1 MPRSGGNY
9 AIEVEAE
16 SSRSPSSGLAAMIAA
31 GGAGGGL
38 AIGGGAGGGGGAGN
52 EVPLPARRGR
62 RRTHLTVNLVSLIDV
77 TFLLLIYFM
86 VATSM
91 TNAEEAYRMD
101 IPAREGVSAADP
113 FTLDAQPLR
122 IVVTSTGLAPDM
134 YRLRVEGPYGQPATF
149 DDLNQFLAARQV
161 SSDTAGGLFERDHP
175 IVIQPTRTTR
185 WEHAMEA
192 FNAAARARY
201 TNVTFAKPG

>member
-9 AIEVEAE
+9 AIENEADQP
-16 SSRSPSSGLAAMIAA
+16 RSPSSGLAAIAA
-31 GGAGGGL
+31 GGAGS
-38 AIGGGAGGGGGAGN
+38 GAGAGLTGGD
-52 EVPLPARRGR
+52 VPLPARRGR
-62 RRTHLTVNLVSLIDV
+62 RRTRLSVNLTSLIDV

-91 TNAEEAYRMD
+91 TAAEEAYRMD
-101 IPAREGVSAADP
+101 IPAREGVSQADP

-134 YRLRVEGPYGQPATF
+134 YRLRLEGPYGQPATF
-149 DDLNQFLAARQV
+149 DDLFQFLSSRQV
-161 SSDTAGGLFERDHP
+161 SPDTTAGLFERDHP
-175 IVIQPTRTTR
+175 IIIQPARTTR